1 MVADQ
6 VMRVA
11 DDYMFTIRQVIN
23 CEMHARLKEV
33 TIIGFEPTKEH
44 VSIFIRDQVE
54 IHYE

>member
-11 DDYMFTIRQVIN
+11 NDDLFTIRQVKN
-23 CEMHARLKEV
+23 CEMHARLNEV
-33 TIIGFEPTKEH
+33 TTLGFEPTKEP

-54 IHYE
+54 ILYE

>member
-6 VMRVA
+6 AVRVA
-11 DDYMFTIRQVIN
+11 NDCMFTIRQVKN

-33 TIIGFEPTKEH
+33 TIIGFEPTKEP

-54 IHYE
+54 ILYE